1 MDSAPAQEV
10 TELLRQW
17 EEQHQSANY
26 DPIPT
31 LTRIA
36 EIIEAETENFMKKDP
51 DPFDERHP
59 SRTDPECALG
69 HALKVMF
76 KKDNFMT
83 KLVNDYVRDTYYSR
97 QNITGRDVLKLN
109 IAACRLTL
117 DLMPGLEM
125 SVVFQDNESLI
136 HRLVNW
142 ATNSPE
148 PLQCYAT
155 GLLAAAMEVQEIAT
169 NFRDLNAM
177 LVPRMLKRLHEL
189 RNKTL
194 DDKPCQNSVTPPSQ
208 TRHFARFD
216 KKRNHDHN
224 GRSNGPAPDKRG
236 TVALAS
242 SVTPPSQT
250 RHFARFD
257 KKRNHDHN
265 GRSNGPAPDKRGTN
279 SVTPPSQTRHFA
291 RFDKKRNHDHNGR
304 SNGPAPDKRGT
315 NSVTPPSQ
323 TRHFARFDKKR
334 NHDHNGRSNGPA
346 PDKRDRDKDEGGGGD
361 MLVEDAPHP
370 RDPETPV
377 KNFSNSSN
385 AACSP
390 EHWGMMSPPPRPP
403 PPAPLPHETSSNSSW
418 AEMETYVIGNIQ
430 IHPPTDATK
439 QMLILRYLTPMGE
452 YQEFLSHV
460 FEQNALGLILGYL
473 NVRESRDSRLAFE
486 ALKYLAALLC
496 HKKFSIDFINMGG
509 LQKFLE
515 VPRPS
520 VAATGVSICLYY
532 LAYCEDA
539 MERVCLLPRST
550 LADLVKYALWLLEC
564 SHDSGRCHATM
575 FFGLSFQFRVILEEF
590 DYQDGL
596 RKLYNVISTLPILG
610 SDDEEM
616 RVSDDETCA
625 ARQIVRHVCVATRRY
640 LEAHLRL
647 RAAQVARQQGDN
659 VPEPPPYKAS
669 KSSPEEIQEQI
680 ELLQSVAW
688 SRWAPVDELVELGGI
703 SLLLQVVGFAYEWN
717 FNGRSETVRSALDVV
732 SVCCVAPRV
741 QLLLTE
747 KIDMRDAD
755 LTTGVNIVLGA
766 ADGEIVAEPE
776 VQKAALNVLVNCV
789 CAPVHRAGTSTTRFS
804 LTGPSK
810 KKTALR
816 SYEDVIQKVW
826 ESVRTNNGIMVLLSL
841 MMVKAPITDA
851 DRLRGLACRALAG
864 LARCPT
870 VRQIISK
877 LPLFTT
883 SQIQVL
889 MRDPILQEKRQEHV
903 MFQKYALELLERVS
917 GKSKHM
923 GAEFETSLANIHRA
937 NVVAQ
942 TRINYNERQLLQ
954 LVAEH
959 LLARGL
965 LESAA
970 TLQREAGL
978 PPPAAAAPAPP
989 PPPVYT
995 PSTPVRPRLSAS
1007 RASSTGSLHRDSLD
1021 LNHHHDESSPQP
1033 HVIKLR
1039 VYTNRKLQSQTPA
1052 LSTPISSASE
1062 HKRSLQKQ
1070 MSVATDTTQSQHRIT
1085 LHSIITE
1092 YLYNQHALC
1101 KNPVVTCPQFNL
1113 FHFWS
1118 GWRGVGE
1125 AKGASEHKRSLQKQM
1140 SVATDT
1146 TQSQHRI
1153 TLHSIITEY
1162 LYNQHAL
1169 CKNPVVTCP
1178 QFNLFHFWAK
1188 GASEHKRSLQKQMSV
1203 ATDTTQSQHR
1213 ITLHSIITEY
1223 LYNQHALCK
1232 NPVVTCPQF
1241 NLFQGASEYKRSLQ
1255 KQMSVATDTT
1265 QSQHRITL
1273 HSIITEYLYNQHAL
1287 CKNPV
1292 VTCPQFNLFQPHK
1305 CPDPRSTWSV
1315 LSGGC
1320 AASVCAR
1327 VSRRELGYT
1336 SGCRRAD
1343 ARLVHSH
1350 FAPVRTLRLQDDDAY
1365 FTHTIFHPTQHQLLA
1380 ATSSGDIRI
1389 FNLFSGVEE
1398 SSYQVHDTLHAYI
1411 CHMQASRDG
1420 LLLLASTPTTWR
1432 PLSAL
1437 WNMKEFEQLFQLD
1450 NEEYVEFSKM
1460 SDERIIGTRGETA
1473 TIFDTR
1479 TGSELMTLTPAISN
1493 QYAKNR
1499 ATFNP
1504 TDELVLS
1511 DGVLWDVNSGKEIH
1525 KFDKLNQTHSGVFH
1539 PNGLEVISNTE
1550 VWDLRTFHLL
1560 RTVPTLDKSE
1570 VIFNPT
1576 CTALYAVCSD
1586 QDSEE
1591 RSQFDTSFKTLDPFD
1606 YSSIA
1611 TIDVKRNIYS
1621 LSVSRWGTQISL
1633 VENMGDFDQVQE
1645 SCVKVYDVGRK
1656 RDHDDDAEEDE
1667 EEELAGGSENDDGS
1681 SSPTDAEDEL
1691 AIASLRDAVM
1701 GFRGGSSGSSDD
1713 EPEARPRRRRP
1724 RRRAAAADSH
1734 SSDSDGENLDLP
1746 DIIEFELD

>member
-10 TELLRQW
+10 TELLKQW
-17 EEQHQSANY
+17 EEQHTTPNY

-97 QNITGRDVLKLN
+97 QNMTGRDVHKLN
-109 IAACRLTL
+109 VAACRLTL

-125 SVVFQDNESLI
+125 SVVFQDNEALI

-142 ATNSPE
+142 ATNSTE

-177 LVPRMLKRLHEL
+177 LVPLMLRRLHLL
-189 RNKTL
+189 RNN
-194 DDKPCQNSVTPPSQ
+194 DRQNNQNSVTPPNQ

-216 KKRNHDHN
+216 KKRSSDIK
-224 GRSNGPAPDKRG
+224 SNGP
-236 TVALAS
+236 TN
-242 SVTPPSQT
+242 
-250 RHFARFD
+250 D
-257 KKRNHDHN
+257 KK
-265 GRSNGPAPDKRGTN
+265 
-279 SVTPPSQTRHFA
+279 
-291 RFDKKRNHDHNGR
+291 
-304 SNGPAPDKRGT
+304 
-315 NSVTPPSQ
+315 
-323 TRHFARFDKKR
+323 
-334 NHDHNGRSNGPA
+334 
-346 PDKRDRDKDEGGGGD
+346 DRDKDEGGGGD
-361 MLVEDAPHP
+361 MLVDETPPHNS

-377 KNFSNSSN
+377 KHYNSP
-385 AACSP
+385 APA
-390 EHWGMMSPPPRPP
+390 WSPPRRRGSPPR
-403 PPAPLPHETSSNSSW
+403 AHETSSNSSW

-539 MERVCLLPRST
+539 MERVCLLPRRT

-590 DYQDGL
+590 DHQDGL
-596 RKLYNVISTLPILG
+596 RKLYNVISTLPIL
-610 SDDEEM
+610 SADEDES
-616 RVSDDETCA
+616 RVTEDETCA
-625 ARQIVRHVCVATRRY
+625 ARQIVRHVCVALRRY

-647 RAAQVARQQGDN
+647 RAAQVARQHGDN

-680 ELLQSVAW
+680 ELLAGVAW
-688 SRWAPVDELVELGGI
+688 SRWAPVDELLELGGVA
-703 SLLLQVVGFAYEWN
+703 LLLQVVGYAYEWN

-755 LTTGVNIVLGA
+755 LTTGVNIVLDVLAGA
-766 ADGEIVAEPE
+766 ADGEIVPEPE

-804 LTGPSK
+804 LTGSSK
-810 KKTALR
+810 KRTALK

-841 MMVKAPITDA
+841 MMVKSPITDA

-954 LVAEH
+954 LVAAH
-959 LLARGL
+959 LAARGL
-965 LESAA
+965 TASAA
-970 TLQREAGL
+970 TLQREAKL
-978 PPPAAAAPAPP
+978 PPPALPAPPPPP

-995 PSTPVRPRLSAS
+995 PSTPTRPRLSVS
-1007 RASSTGSLHRDSLD
+1007 RANSSGSLHRESLD
-1021 LNHHHDESSPQP
+1021 LNSSHNAMHVDESSPLP
-1033 HVIKLR
+1033 PVIKLR
-1039 VYTNRKLQSQTPA
+1039 KVQNPVQI
-1052 LSTPISSASE
+1052 STPTSE

-1070 MSVATDTTQSQHRIT
+1070 LSSTAGEPSPSQHRVT
-1085 LHSIITE
+1085 LHTIITE

-1113 FHFWS
+1113 F
-1118 GWRGVGE
+1118 E
-1125 AKGASEHKRSLQKQM
+1125 
-1140 SVATDT
+1140 
-1146 TQSQHRI
+1146 
-1153 TLHSIITEY
+1153 
-1162 LYNQHAL
+1162 
-1169 CKNPVVTCP
+1169 
-1178 QFNLFHFWAK
+1178 
-1188 GASEHKRSLQKQMSV
+1188 
-1203 ATDTTQSQHR
+1203 
-1213 ITLHSIITEY
+1213 
-1223 LYNQHALCK
+1223 
-1232 NPVVTCPQF
+1232 
-1241 NLFQGASEYKRSLQ
+1241 
-1255 KQMSVATDTT
+1255 
-1265 QSQHRITL
+1265 
-1273 HSIITEYLYNQHAL
+1273 
-1287 CKNPV
+1287 
-1292 VTCPQFNLFQPHK
+1292 PHK
-1305 CPDPRSTWSV
+1305 CPSPRAGGGAL
-1315 LSGGC
+1315 LSRLGD
-1320 AASVCAR
+1320 ANVVSR
-1327 VSRRELGYT
+1327 VARRELGL
-1336 SGCRRAD
+1336 RAPHARQH
-1343 ARLVHSH
+1343 ARLAHAH

-1365 FTHTIFHPTQHQLLA
+1365 FTHTIFHPTQQQLLA

-1398 SSYQVHDTLHAYI
+1398 NSYQVHESYI
-1411 CHMQASRDG
+1411 YHMQASRDG
-1420 LLLLASTPTTWR
+1420 LLLLASATTPWR

-1437 WNMKEFEQLFQLD
+1437 WNMKEFELLFQLD

-1460 SDERIIGTRGETA
+1460 TDERIIGTKGETA

-1479 TGSELMTLTPAISN
+1479 TGRELMTLTPAISN

-1511 DGVLWDVNSGKEIH
+1511 DGVLWDVNTGKEIH

-1570 VIFNPT
+1570 VLFNPS

-1591 RSQFDTSFKTLDPFD
+1591 RNQFDTSFKTLDPYD

-1611 TIDVKRNIYS
+1611 TIDVKRNIYA
-1621 LSVSRWGTQISL
+1621 LGVSRYGTQISV
-1633 VENMGDFDQVQE
+1633 VENMGDFEQMQE

-1681 SSPTDAEDEL
+1681 DSGSEADDDLASSL
-1691 AIASLRDAVM
+1691 LRNAVM
-1701 GFRGGSSGSSDD
+1701 GLDGASSASSDRND
-1713 EPEARPRRRRP
+1713 EPRPRRA
-1724 RRRAAAADSH
+1724 RRRRRTPAQEGNSD
-1734 SSDSDGENLDLP
+1734 DSDADAVADLDID

>member
-1 MDSAPAQEV
+1 MDSPPAQEV

-17 EEQHQSANY
+17 EEQHMQPNY

-97 QNITGRDVLKLN
+97 QNITGRDVHKLN
-109 IAACRLTL
+109 VAACRLTL

-125 SVVFQDNESLI
+125 SVVFQDNEALI

-177 LVPRMLKRLHEL
+177 LVPLMLRRLHVL
-189 RNKTL
+189 RNKNL
-194 DDKPCQNSVTPPSQ
+194 EEKQPNQNSVTPPSQ

-216 KKRNHDHN
+216 KKKNNDIKC
-224 GRSNGPAPDKRG
+224 NGP
-236 TVALAS
+236 VNE
-242 SVTPPSQT
+242 
-250 RHFARFD
+250 
-257 KKRNHDHN
+257 KKERE
-265 GRSNGPAPDKRGTN
+265 
-279 SVTPPSQTRHFA
+279 
-291 RFDKKRNHDHNGR
+291 
-304 SNGPAPDKRGT
+304 
-315 NSVTPPSQ
+315 
-323 TRHFARFDKKR
+323 
-334 NHDHNGRSNGPA
+334 
-346 PDKRDRDKDEGGGGD
+346 KDDGGGGD
-361 MLVEDAPHP
+361 MIVDETPPAVPK
-370 RDPETPV
+370 DPETPV
-377 KNFSNSSN
+377 KNYNTN
-385 AACSP
+385 AMSSP

-403 PPAPLPHETSSNSSW
+403 PPPAAPPLHETSSNSSW

-539 MERVCLLPRST
+539 MERVCLLPRKT

-590 DYQDGL
+590 DNQDGL

-610 SDDEEM
+610 SDEEES

-625 ARQIVRHVCVATRRY
+625 ARQIVRHVCVALRRY

-647 RAAQVARQQGDN
+647 RAAQVARQHGDN
-659 VPEPPPYKAS
+659 VPEPPSYKAS

-688 SRWAPVDELVELGGI
+688 SRWAPVDELVELGGV
-703 SLLLQVVGFAYEWN
+703 SLLLQVVGYAYEWN

-747 KIDMRDAD
+747 KIDMRDED
-755 LTTGVNIVLGA
+755 LTTGVNIVLNA
-766 ADGEIVAEPE
+766 ADGDIVPEPE

-789 CAPVHRAGTSTTRFS
+789 CAPVHRAGSSTSRFS
-804 LTGPSK
+804 ITGSSK
-810 KKTALR
+810 KKTALK
-816 SYEDVIQKVW
+816 SYEDIIQKVW
-826 ESVRTNNGIMVLLSL
+826 ESVRTNNGIMVLLAL
-841 MMVKAPITDA
+841 MMVKSPITDA

-954 LVAEH
+954 LVAAH
-959 LLARGL
+959 LSARGL
-965 LESAA
+965 AESAA

-978 PPPAAAAPAPP
+978 PPPPPGAAPP

-995 PSTPVRPRLSAS
+995 PSTPVRPPRIVMV
-1007 RASSTGSLHRDSLD
+1007 RTSSTGSLLRDSTD
-1021 LNHHHDESSPQP
+1021 LNTSNHMQTDEASPLPQ
-1033 HVIKLR
+1033 VIRIKK
-1039 VYTNRKLQSQTPA
+1039 VYNSGSGTGMSPA
-1052 LSTPISSASE
+1052 TAGVGASAGGGTGGATIE
-1062 HKRSLQKQ
+1062 RRSLQKQ
-1070 MSVATDTTQSQHRIT
+1070 LSAAPGDPPAANPPRVT

-1113 FHFWS
+1113 F
-1118 GWRGVGE
+1118 E
-1125 AKGASEHKRSLQKQM
+1125 
-1140 SVATDT
+1140 
-1146 TQSQHRI
+1146 
-1153 TLHSIITEY
+1153 
-1162 LYNQHAL
+1162 
-1169 CKNPVVTCP
+1169 
-1178 QFNLFHFWAK
+1178 
-1188 GASEHKRSLQKQMSV
+1188 
-1203 ATDTTQSQHR
+1203 
-1213 ITLHSIITEY
+1213 
-1223 LYNQHALCK
+1223 
-1232 NPVVTCPQF
+1232 
-1241 NLFQGASEYKRSLQ
+1241 
-1255 KQMSVATDTT
+1255 
-1265 QSQHRITL
+1265 
-1273 HSIITEYLYNQHAL
+1273 
-1287 CKNPV
+1287 
-1292 VTCPQFNLFQPHK
+1292 PHK
-1305 CPDPRSTWSV
+1305 CPEPRGCGGAV
-1315 LSGGC
+1315 GGVGASGARWGGE
-1320 AASVCAR
+1320 ALNVCAR
-1327 VSRRELGYT
+1327 LARRELGA
-1336 SGCRRAD
+1336 GGGRRAH
-1343 ARLVHSH
+1343 ARLLHSH
-1350 FAPVRTLRLQDDDAY
+1350 FAPVRTLRLQDDDAF
-1365 FTHTIFHPTQHQLLA
+1365 FTHTIFHPTQQQLLA
-1380 ATSSGDIRI
+1380 ATSSGDIRV
-1389 FNLFSGVEE
+1389 FNLFSGIEE
-1398 SSYQVHDTLHAYI
+1398 NSYQVHESYI
-1411 CHMQASRDG
+1411 YHMQASRDG
-1420 LLLLASTPTTWR
+1420 LLLLASATTPWR

-1437 WNMKEFEQLFQLD
+1437 WNMKEFDLLFQLD

-1460 SDERIIGTRGETA
+1460 SDERIIGTKGETA

-1479 TGSELMTLTPAISN
+1479 TGRELMTLTPSISN

-1499 ATFNP
+1499 AVFNP

-1511 DGVLWDVNSGKEIH
+1511 DGVIWDVNTGKEIH

-1576 CTALYAVCSD
+1576 CTALYAVFSD
-1586 QDSEE
+1586 QDPEE
-1591 RSQFDTSFKTLDPFD
+1591 RSQFDTSFKTLDPYD

-1621 LSVSRWGTQISL
+1621 LGVSRYGTQISL
-1633 VENMGDFDQVQE
+1633 VENQGDYEQMQE

-1681 SSPTDAEDEL
+1681 DSGSDNDDDSV
-1691 AIASLRDAVM
+1691 ASNLLRNAVM
-1701 GFRGGSSGSSDD
+1701 GLAEGASSGESSRDERDD
-1713 EPEARPRRRRP
+1713 APPRRRMRT
-1724 RRRAAAADSH
+1724 RRRAAERQ
-1734 SSDSDGENLDLP
+1734 SSDSDGDNDIELG

>member
-10 TELLRQW
+10 TELLKQW
-17 EEQHQSANY
+17 EEQHTTPNY

-97 QNITGRDVLKLN
+97 QNITGRDVHKLN
-109 IAACRLTL
+109 VAACRLTL

-125 SVVFQDNESLI
+125 SVVFQDNEALI

-169 NFRDLNAM
+169 NFRELNAM
-177 LVPRMLKRLHEL
+177 LIPLMLKRLHEL
-189 RNKTL
+189 RNKSVE
-194 DDKPCQNSVTPPSQ
+194 DKPNQNLVTPPNQ

-216 KKRNHDHN
+216 KKRNNDVK
-224 GRSNGPAPDKRG
+224 SNGP
-236 TVALAS
+236 T
-242 SVTPPSQT
+242 
-250 RHFARFD
+250 
-257 KKRNHDHN
+257 
-265 GRSNGPAPDKRGTN
+265 
-279 SVTPPSQTRHFA
+279 
-291 RFDKKRNHDHNGR
+291 
-304 SNGPAPDKRGT
+304 
-315 NSVTPPSQ
+315 
-323 TRHFARFDKKR
+323 
-334 NHDHNGRSNGPA
+334 

-361 MLVEDAPHP
+361 MLVDESPP
-370 RDPETPV
+370 IMKDPETPV
-377 KNFSNSSN
+377 KNYSS
-385 AACSP
+385 AASP
-390 EHWGMMSPPPRPP
+390 ERAGLMSPPARRP

-460 FEQNALGLILGYL
+460 FEKNALGLILGYL

-539 MERVCLLPRST
+539 MERVCLMPRHT

-590 DYQDGL
+590 DNQDGL

-610 SDDEEM
+610 SDEEES

-625 ARQIVRHVCVATRRY
+625 ARQIVRHVCVALRRY
-640 LEAHLRL
+640 FEAHLRI

-659 VPEPPPYKAS
+659 MPEPPPYKAS
-669 KSSPEEIQEQI
+669 KSSAEEIQEQI
-680 ELLQSVAW
+680 EIVQGAAW
-688 SRWAPVDELVELGGI
+688 ARWPPVDELLELGGVA
-703 SLLLQVVGFAYEWN
+703 LLLQVVGYAYDWN
-717 FNGRSETVRSALDVV
+717 FNGRAETVRSALDVV

-747 KIDMRDAD
+747 MIYTRDAD
-755 LTTGVNIVLGA
+755 HTTGVHIVLGA
-766 ADGEIVAEPE
+766 ADGDIVPEPE

-789 CAPVHRAGTSTTRFS
+789 CAPVHRAGTSTSRFS
-804 LTGPSK
+804 LTGSTK
-810 KKTALR
+810 KKTTVK

-841 MMVKAPITDA
+841 MMVKSPITDA

-883 SQIQVL
+883 SHLQVL

-917 GKSKHM
+917 GKSKRM

-942 TRINYNERQLLQ
+942 TRITYNERQLLT

-959 LLARGL
+959 LRARGF
-965 LESAA
+965 
-970 TLQREAGL
+970 RD
-978 PPPAAAAPAPP
+978 AAAALRRDARLPAPAPAPP

-995 PSTPVRPRLSAS
+995 PATPSRPRLSVS
-1007 RASSTGSLHRDSLD
+1007 RTSSCGSLHRDSLE
-1021 LNHHHDESSPQP
+1021 HAHTAHDDSPMPSIIKLRKVQPAHSPQP
-1033 HVIKLR
+1033 AGAAGGER
-1039 VYTNRKLQSQTPA
+1039 
-1052 LSTPISSASE
+1052 
-1062 HKRSLQKQ
+1062 RSLQKQ
-1070 MSVATDTTQSQHRIT
+1070 LSAAGGERAASPPRVS

-1113 FHFWS
+1113 F
-1118 GWRGVGE
+1118 E
-1125 AKGASEHKRSLQKQM
+1125 
-1140 SVATDT
+1140 
-1146 TQSQHRI
+1146 
-1153 TLHSIITEY
+1153 
-1162 LYNQHAL
+1162 
-1169 CKNPVVTCP
+1169 
-1178 QFNLFHFWAK
+1178 
-1188 GASEHKRSLQKQMSV
+1188 
-1203 ATDTTQSQHR
+1203 
-1213 ITLHSIITEY
+1213 
-1223 LYNQHALCK
+1223 
-1232 NPVVTCPQF
+1232 
-1241 NLFQGASEYKRSLQ
+1241 
-1255 KQMSVATDTT
+1255 
-1265 QSQHRITL
+1265 
-1273 HSIITEYLYNQHAL
+1273 
-1287 CKNPV
+1287 
-1292 VTCPQFNLFQPHK
+1292 PHK
-1305 CPDPRSTWSV
+1305 CPEPAPPT
-1315 LSGGC
+1315 L
-1320 AASVCAR
+1320 AALQARAEPASLLAR
-1327 VSRRELGYT
+1327 VVRRELG
-1336 SGCRRAD
+1336 GGAPRRAH
-1343 ARLVHSH
+1343 ARLAHSH
-1350 FAPVRTLRLQDDDAY
+1350 FAHVRTLRLQDDDAY
-1365 FTHTIFHPTQHQLLA
+1365 FTHTIFHPTQQQLLT

-1389 FNLFSGVEE
+1389 FNLFTGIEE
-1398 SSYQVHDTLHAYI
+1398 SSYQVHESYI
-1411 CHMQASRDG
+1411 YHMQASRDG
-1420 LLLLASTPTTWR
+1420 LLLLASSTTSWR
-1432 PLSAL
+1432 TTSAL

-1460 SDERIIGTRGETA
+1460 SDERIIGTKGETA
-1473 TIFDTR
+1473 SVFDTR
-1479 TGSELMTLTPAISN
+1479 TGAELLTLTPAISN

-1511 DGVLWDVNSGKEIH
+1511 DGVLWDVNTGKEIH

-1560 RTVPTLDKSE
+1560 RTVPSLDKSE

-1576 CTALYAVCSD
+1576 CSAIYAVCSD

-1591 RSQFDTSFKTLDPFD
+1591 RSQFDTSFKTLDPYD

-1621 LSVSRWGTQISL
+1621 LGVSRFGTQISL
-1633 VENMGDFDQVQE
+1633 VENMGDYDQVQE
-1645 SCVKVYDVGRK
+1645 SCVKLYDVGRK
-1656 RDHDDDAEEDE
+1656 RDHDDDAEEE
-1667 EEELAGGSENDDGS
+1667 EEEDLAGGSENDDGS
-1681 SSPTDAEDEL
+1681 D
-1691 AIASLRDAVM
+1691 
-1701 GFRGGSSGSSDD
+1701 SGSDNDD
-1713 EPEARPRRRRP
+1713 DSSSLLRNAVLGLADGSASASGSASGSASASASGDERERPRRARRRP
-1724 RRRAAAADSH
+1724 VRTRRRAAENH
-1734 SSDSDGENLDLP
+1734 SSDSDADIDFGN
-1746 DIIEFELD
+1746 IIEFEID

>member
-10 TELLRQW
+10 TELLKQW
-17 EEQHQSANY
+17 EDQHLTPNY

-76 KKDNFMT
+76 KKDSFMT

-97 QNITGRDVLKLN
+97 QSITGRDVHKLN
-109 IAACRLTL
+109 VAACRLTL

-125 SVVFQDNESLI
+125 SVVFQDNDALI
-136 HRLVNW
+136 HRLVGW
-142 ATNSPE
+142 ATSSTE

-169 NFRDLNAM
+169 NFRDINAV
-177 LVPRMLKRLHEL
+177 LVPLMLRRLHVL
-189 RNKTL
+189 RNKNQEE
-194 DDKPCQNSVTPPSQ
+194 KQGNQNTTPPSQ

-216 KKRNHDHN
+216 KKRQ
-224 GRSNGPAPDKRG
+224 GEAQCNGPSDKPG
-236 TVALAS
+236 
-242 SVTPPSQT
+242 
-250 RHFARFD
+250 
-257 KKRNHDHN
+257 KK
-265 GRSNGPAPDKRGTN
+265 
-279 SVTPPSQTRHFA
+279 
-291 RFDKKRNHDHNGR
+291 
-304 SNGPAPDKRGT
+304 
-315 NSVTPPSQ
+315 
-323 TRHFARFDKKR
+323 
-334 NHDHNGRSNGPA
+334 
-346 PDKRDRDKDEGGGGD
+346 DREKDSGGGGD
-361 MLVEDAPHP
+361 VDMEPLPAA
-370 RDPETPV
+370 DPATPV
-377 KNFSNSSN
+377 KNCNSH
-385 AACSP
+385 ASP
-390 EHWGMMSPPPRPP
+390 PLHCGGMMSPPPRPP
-403 PPAPLPHETSSNSSW
+403 PLALAPSHETESNSSW

-460 FEQNALGLILGYL
+460 FAQNALGLILGYL

-496 HKKFSIDFINMGG
+496 HKKFSIDFIHMGG

-539 MERVCLLPRST
+539 MERVCLLPRAT

-590 DYQDGL
+590 DNQDGL

-610 SDDEEM
+610 SDEEES
-616 RVSDDETCA
+616 RVSEDETCA
-625 ARQIVRHVCVATRRY
+625 ARQIVRHVCVALRRY

-647 RAAQVARQQGDN
+647 RAAQVARAQGDT

-703 SLLLQVVGFAYEWN
+703 SLLLQVVGLAYEWN

-747 KIDMRDAD
+747 KVDMRDAD
-755 LTTGVNIVLGA
+755 MTTGVNIVLGA
-766 ADGEIVAEPE
+766 ADGEIAPEPE

-789 CAPVHRAGTSTTRFS
+789 CAPVHRSGSSTTRFS
-804 LTGPSK
+804 ISGSSK
-810 KKTALR
+810 KKTALK

-826 ESVRTNNGIMVLLSL
+826 ESVRSNNGIMVLLSL
-841 MMVKAPITDA
+841 MMVKQPITDA

-864 LARCPT
+864 LARCAT

-942 TRINYNERQLLQ
+942 TRIHYNERQLLQ
-954 LVAEH
+954 LVAAH
-959 LLARGL
+959 LAARGL
-965 LESAA
+965 GESAA
-970 TLQREAGL
+970 TLQREAAL
-978 PPPAAAAPAPP
+978 PAPAPAQLAPP

-995 PSTPVRPRLSAS
+995 PAAPATPVAAPHRSRLSGA
-1007 RASSTGSLHRDSLD
+1007 RSSTTSLARD
-1021 LNHHHDESSPQP
+1021 HHDLFNNSAEESPVPQ
-1033 HVIKLR
+1033 VIKLR
-1039 VYTNRKLQSQTPA
+1039 KVQTQCMSPGA
-1052 LSTPISSASE
+1052 LGGGE
-1062 HKRSLQKQ
+1062 HRRSLQKQ
-1070 MSVATDTTQSQHRIT
+1070 LSAAAGDPALTAHRVT

-1092 YLYNQHALC
+1092 YLYNQHA
-1101 KNPVVTCPQFNL
+1101 T
-1113 FHFWS
+1113 
-1118 GWRGVGE
+1118 
-1125 AKGASEHKRSLQKQM
+1125 
-1140 SVATDT
+1140 
-1146 TQSQHRI
+1146 
-1153 TLHSIITEY
+1153 
-1162 LYNQHAL
+1162 
-1169 CKNPVVTCP
+1169 
-1178 QFNLFHFWAK
+1178 
-1188 GASEHKRSLQKQMSV
+1188 
-1203 ATDTTQSQHR
+1203 
-1213 ITLHSIITEY
+1213 
-1223 LYNQHALCK
+1223 
-1232 NPVVTCPQF
+1232 
-1241 NLFQGASEYKRSLQ
+1241 
-1255 KQMSVATDTT
+1255 
-1265 QSQHRITL
+1265 
-1273 HSIITEYLYNQHAL
+1273 

-1305 CPDPRSTWSV
+1305 CPDPRGLGS
-1315 LSGGC
+1315 LL
-1320 AASVCAR
+1320 AAPAPNVCAR
-1327 VSRRELGYT
+1327 LLRRELGAPCAA
-1336 SGCRRAD
+1336 SRRAD
-1343 ARLVHSH
+1343 AKLAHAH
-1350 FAPVRTLRLQDDDAY
+1350 FAAARTLRLQDDDAY
-1365 FTHTIFHPTQHQLLA
+1365 FTHTIFHPTQQQLLA

-1389 FNLFSGVEE
+1389 FNLFSGAEE
-1398 SSYQVHDTLHAYI
+1398 HTYQVHESYI
-1411 CHMQASRDG
+1411 YHMQASRDG
-1420 LLLLASTPTTWR
+1420 LLLLASATTTWR

-1437 WNMKEFEQLFQLD
+1437 WNMKEFEQMFQLD

-1460 SDERIIGTRGETA
+1460 SDDRIIGTKGETA

-1479 TGSELMTLTPAISN
+1479 TGRELLTLAPSISN

-1539 PNGLEVISNTE
+1539 PNSLEVISNTE

-1570 VIFNPT
+1570 VIFNPSVS
-1576 CTALYAVCSD
+1576 ALYAVCSD

-1611 TIDVKRNIYS
+1611 TIDVKRNIYA
-1621 LSVSRWGTQISL
+1621 LSVNRWGTQISV
-1633 VENMGDFDQVQE
+1633 VENMGDFDQMQE
-1645 SCVKVYDVGRK
+1645 SAVKIYDVGRK
-1656 RDHDDDAEEDE
+1656 RDHDDDAEEEDE
-1667 EEELAGGSENDDGS
+1667 EEMAGGSENDDNSDSGS
-1681 SSPTDAEDEL
+1681 GDDEASNLLRNAVMEL
-1691 AIASLRDAVM
+1691 AGA
-1701 GFRGGSSGSSDD
+1701 SSGDSSHDD
-1713 EPEARPRRRRP
+1713 NERPRRRRQ
-1724 RRRAAAADSH
+1724 RRRRPADGG
-1734 SSDSDGENLDLP
+1734 SSDSDDDDVRLD
-1746 DIIEFELD
+1746 DIIQFELD

>member
-1 MDSAPAQEV
+1 MDSPPAQEV

-17 EEQHQSANY
+17 EEQHATPNY

-83 KLVNDYVRDTYYSR
+83 KLVNDYVRDTFYSR
-97 QNITGRDVLKLN
+97 QNITGRDVTKLN
-109 IAACRLTL
+109 VAACRLTL

-125 SVVFQDNESLI
+125 SVVFQDNEALI

-142 ATNSPE
+142 ATNSTE

-177 LVPRMLKRLHEL
+177 LVPLMLRRLHLL
-189 RNKTL
+189 RNKSVE
-194 DDKPCQNSVTPPSQ
+194 QNNQNTTPPNQ

-216 KKRNHDHN
+216 KTKRNSDIK
-224 GRSNGPAPDKRG
+224 SNGPTTDK
-236 TVALAS
+236 
-242 SVTPPSQT
+242 
-250 RHFARFD
+250 
-257 KKRNHDHN
+257 
-265 GRSNGPAPDKRGTN
+265 
-279 SVTPPSQTRHFA
+279 
-291 RFDKKRNHDHNGR
+291 
-304 SNGPAPDKRGT
+304 
-315 NSVTPPSQ
+315 
-323 TRHFARFDKKR
+323 
-334 NHDHNGRSNGPA
+334 
-346 PDKRDRDKDEGGGGD
+346 KDEGGGGD
-361 MLVEDAPHP
+361 MVVDETPP
-370 RDPETPV
+370 RASKDPETPV
-377 KNFSNSSN
+377 KNYNRLASHAFSPSD
-385 AACSP
+385 
-390 EHWGMMSPPPRPP
+390 GLLSPPPRS
-403 PPAPLPHETSSNSSW
+403 LQHETSSNSSW
-418 AEMETYVIGNIQ
+418 AEMETHIIGNIQ

-496 HKKFSIDFINMGG
+496 HKKFSIDFIHMGG

-539 MERVCLLPRST
+539 MERVCLLPRRT

-575 FFGLSFQFRVILEEF
+575 FFGLSFQFRLILEEF
-590 DYQDGL
+590 DHQDGL
-596 RKLYNVISTLPILG
+596 RKLYNVISTLPIL
-610 SDDEEM
+610 SADEDES
-616 RVSDDETCA
+616 RVSEDETCA
-625 ARQIVRHVCVATRRY
+625 ARQIVRHVCVALRRY

-647 RAAQVARQQGDN
+647 RAAQVARQHGDN

-688 SRWAPVDELVELGGI
+688 SRWAPVDELVELGGVA
-703 SLLLQVVGFAYEWN
+703 LLLQVVGYAYEWN

-766 ADGEIVAEPE
+766 ADGEIVPEPE

-804 LTGPSK
+804 ITGSTK
-810 KKTALR
+810 KKTALK

-841 MMVKAPITDA
+841 MMVKSPITDA

-864 LARCPT
+864 LARCAT

-917 GKSKHM
+917 GKSKHN

-954 LVAEH
+954 LVAAH
-959 LLARGL
+959 LTARGL
-965 LESAA
+965 TQSANM
-970 TLQREAGL
+970 LRQEAKL
-978 PPPAAAAPAPP
+978 PPPAAPAPPAP

-995 PSTPVRPRLSAS
+995 PSTPTRPRLSVS
-1007 RASSTGSLHRDSLD
+1007 RANSSGTLHRDSVD
-1021 LNHHHDESSPQP
+1021 LNSSHNMHIDESSPLP
-1033 HVIKLR
+1033 PVIKI
-1039 VYTNRKLQSQTPA
+1039 RKVQNPPLTPLQTP
-1052 LSTPISSASE
+1052 TSE

-1070 MSVATDTTQSQHRIT
+1070 LSVGLNEPTPSQHRVT
-1085 LHSIITE
+1085 LHTIITE

-1113 FHFWS
+1113 F
-1118 GWRGVGE
+1118 E
-1125 AKGASEHKRSLQKQM
+1125 
-1140 SVATDT
+1140 
-1146 TQSQHRI
+1146 
-1153 TLHSIITEY
+1153 
-1162 LYNQHAL
+1162 
-1169 CKNPVVTCP
+1169 
-1178 QFNLFHFWAK
+1178 
-1188 GASEHKRSLQKQMSV
+1188 
-1203 ATDTTQSQHR
+1203 
-1213 ITLHSIITEY
+1213 
-1223 LYNQHALCK
+1223 
-1232 NPVVTCPQF
+1232 
-1241 NLFQGASEYKRSLQ
+1241 
-1255 KQMSVATDTT
+1255 
-1265 QSQHRITL
+1265 
-1273 HSIITEYLYNQHAL
+1273 
-1287 CKNPV
+1287 
-1292 VTCPQFNLFQPHK
+1292 PHK
-1305 CPDPRSTWSV
+1305 CPEPRT
-1315 LSGGC
+1315 SGGLLC
-1320 AASVCAR
+1320 SRTDSNVCAR
-1327 VSRRELGYT
+1327 VVRRELGGAANT
-1336 SGCRRAD
+1336 RHAFATRQH
-1343 ARLVHSH
+1343 ARLAHSN
-1350 FAPVRTLRLQDDDAY
+1350 FAPVRTLRLQDDDSY
-1365 FTHTIFHPTQHQLLA
+1365 FTHTIFHPTQQQLLA

-1389 FNLFSGVEE
+1389 YNLFSGAEE
-1398 SSYQVHDTLHAYI
+1398 NSYQVHESYI
-1411 CHMQASRDG
+1411 YHMQPSRDG
-1420 LLLLASTPTTWR
+1420 MLLLASATTPWR

-1437 WNMKEFEQLFQLD
+1437 WNMKDFELFRFQLD

-1460 SDERIIGTRGETA
+1460 SDERIIGTKGETA

-1479 TGSELMTLTPAISN
+1479 TGRELMTLTPTISN

-1499 ATFNP
+1499 AVFNP
-1504 TDELVLS
+1504 TDELILS
-1511 DGVLWDVNSGKEIH
+1511 DGVLWDVNTGKEIH

-1570 VIFNPT
+1570 VVFNPS

-1591 RSQFDTSFKTLDPFD
+1591 RNQFDTSFKTLDPYD

-1611 TIDVKRNIYS
+1611 TIDVKRNIYA
-1621 LSVSRWGTQISL
+1621 LNVSRYGTQIAL
-1633 VENMGDFDQVQE
+1633 VENMGDFEQMQE
-1645 SCVKVYDVGRK
+1645 SCVKVYDVGRR

-1667 EEELAGGSENDDGS
+1667 EDDLAGNTDNDDGS
-1681 SSPTDAEDEL
+1681 DSGSDNDDDLASS
-1691 AIASLRDAVM
+1691 ILRNAVM
-1701 GFRGGSSGSSDD
+1701 GLAEADSGDSSPD
-1713 EPEARPRRRRP
+1713 ENEERRP
-1724 RRRAAAADSH
+1724 RRRVSDAQDDDNRAARGRRAADSGSDREVATDAGGAQ
-1734 SSDSDGENLDLP
+1734 SSDSDGEGDIELG
-1746 DIIEFELD
+1746 DIIEFDID